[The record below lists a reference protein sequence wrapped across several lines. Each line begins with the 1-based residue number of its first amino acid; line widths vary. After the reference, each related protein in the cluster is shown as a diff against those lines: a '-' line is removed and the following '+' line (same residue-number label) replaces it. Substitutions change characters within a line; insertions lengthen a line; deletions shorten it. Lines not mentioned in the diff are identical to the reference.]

1 MGLTASQRLQLWW
14 GKVRRLYLATFRPGY
29 VRESRARRE
38 GECQRCGA
46 CCALGVRCPC
56 LRRNGHGTECAI
68 HGVRPTNCRLFPIDE
83 RDLADRDLLHPEAP
97 CGFHFNGHDNSA
109 ADPPSS

>member
-83 RDLADRDLLHPEAP
+83 RDLAERDMILPHRP
-97 CGFHFNGHDNSA
+97 CGYSFAPEDHEG
-109 ADPPSS
+109 